1 MLRAQGGLKP
11 MASWTVYKV
20 KSLIGGGA
28 GQSLVKLGTVEA
40 GNYAGALLAAHET
53 FKLEANPALP
63 GGGFAVIAAR
73 T

>member
-1 MLRAQGGLKP
+1 MTK
-11 MASWTVYKV
+11 WTVYKV
-20 KSLIGGGA
+20 RSLIAGGA
-28 GQSLVKLGTVEA
+28 GQSLEKLGTVEA

-53 FKLEANPALP
+53 FKMEANPALP